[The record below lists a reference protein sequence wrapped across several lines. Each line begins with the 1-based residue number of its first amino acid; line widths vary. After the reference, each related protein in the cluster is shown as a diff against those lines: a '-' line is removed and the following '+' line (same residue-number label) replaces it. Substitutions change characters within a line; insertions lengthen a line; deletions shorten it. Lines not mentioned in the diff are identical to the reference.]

1 MHPTSAATVLSQLT
15 NDTPSRSSACTPPRP
30 RTRAQTRRQLCG
42 EIDVARWLG
51 VSNPGLRLL
60 GFVQCGARTDDS
72 VWRAIIVATAA
83 TAKTTAAAAE
93 ASAWRPAEAST
104 AAVPATSSTAEAAA
118 ASAEAAAAATP
129 TASSS
134 WGSHERGRDEC
145 HVGKRA
151 VQDRL

>member
-51 VSNPGLRLL
+51 VSNPGLRLS

-72 VWRAIIVATAA
+72 VWRAVIVATAA
-83 TAKTTAAAAE
+83 TAKTTAAAAAE
-93 ASAWRPAEAST
+93 ASAWRPAEASP

-134 WGSHERGRDEC
+134 WGSHEGRD
-145 HVGKRA
+145 
-151 VQDRL
+151 